1 MKFPS
6 FLHNS
11 YKSYPDHLIKFGLIV
26 FAVFSPFSIAGAQT
40 GFSIALLGWVLKFV
54 VKGKPFWVKSY
65 LDKPVLFYLSAI
77 MIAAFFTQNRI
88 HGLISI
94 RDEWLY
100 LLFFLVV
107 NNIEEERFA
116 KKLINIIIGISAL
129 VAFYAVFQHY
139 TGHDFY
145 HARILDPIQG
155 TDKFRAVG
163 NFSMPL
169 TYGFYTMVV
178 SLLSFS
184 LAFSEEDKTNRFA
197 SLTTRRIFY
206 FLCAFLCVT
215 GNLFSGTRSTLI
227 AQIFGFAV
235 FFIFSPKR
243 DKKEGIPMILIYF
256 ILIFLIDPAV
266 FMRAKPLLQGQ
277 QVIPG
282 DLRPVIWSTS
292 FRIFLDHPF
301 AGIGFGSFNQ
311 FYEHYLKIPSQI
323 FGHAHNDFLNVAVD
337 AGIIGLIPFVW
348 LWITIW
354 RNLKR
359 KCDQTEA
366 KYTKSMLKAGLVVTS
381 AYLVSAQFQCYY
393 FDAVNFMIL
402 FFILGQAEVS
412 DKICRNKR
420 AQVLS

>member
-1 MKFPS
+1 MKFP
-6 FLHNS
+6 FLHDS
-11 YKSYPDHLIKFGLIV
+11 YKSYPDHLIKFGLLV
-26 FAVFSPFSIAGAQT
+26 FVVFSPFSIAGSQT

-77 MIAAFFTQNRI
+77 IIAAFFTQNRI
-88 HGLISI
+88 HSLISI

-100 LLFFLVV
+100 LLFFLMV
-107 NNIEEERFA
+107 NNIEEEGFA
-116 KKLINIIIGISAL
+116 KKLINIIIAISAL
-129 VAFYAVFQHY
+129 VALYAVFQHY

-145 HARILDPIQG
+145 HARILDPIEG

-184 LAFSEEDKTNRFA
+184 LAFSEDDKTK
-197 SLTTRRIFY
+197 RIFY
-206 FLCAFLCVT
+206 FLCSFLCIT

-227 AQIFGFAV
+227 AQIFGFMV
-235 FFIFSPKR
+235 FFIFSPNR
-243 DKKEGIPMILIYF
+243 DRKQGIPMVLIYF

-266 FMRAKPLLQGQ
+266 FVRAKPLLQGQ
-277 QVIPG
+277 QVLPG

-292 FRIFLDHPF
+292 FRMFLDHPL

-311 FYEHYLKIPSQI
+311 FYEHYLKVPSQI

-348 LWITIW
+348 LWITIL

-359 KCDQTEA
+359 KYDQTED
-366 KYTKSMLKAGLVVTS
+366 KHTKSMLKAGLVVTS

-393 FDAVNFMIL
+393 FDAINFTIL

-412 DKICRNKR
+412 DKIRMNKVT
-420 AQVLS
+420 QVLS

>member
-6 FLHNS
+6 FPHNS

-26 FAVFSPFSIAGAQT
+26 FAVFSPFSIAGSQT
-40 GFSIALLGWVLKFV
+40 GFSIALLGWASKFV

-65 LDKPVLFYLSAI
+65 LDRPVLFYLSAI
-77 MIAAFFTQNRI
+77 IIAAFFTQNRI
-88 HGLISI
+88 HSLISI
-94 RDEWLY
+94 KEEWLY
-100 LLFFLVV
+100 LLFFLMV
-107 NNIEEERFA
+107 NNIEEEGFA

-129 VAFYAVFQHY
+129 VAFYAIFQHY

-145 HARILDPIQG
+145 HARILDPIDG
-155 TDKFRAVG
+155 TGKFRSVG

-169 TYGFYTMVV
+169 TYGFYTMVI
-178 SLLSFS
+178 SFLSFS
-184 LAFSEEDKTNRFA
+184 LAFSEEDKTK
-197 SLTTRRIFY
+197 RIFY

-235 FFIFSPKR
+235 FFIFSPTR
-243 DKKEGIPMILIYF
+243 DKKQGIPMVLFYF
-256 ILIFLIDPAV
+256 ILIFLIDPHV
-266 FMRAKPLLQGQ
+266 FARAKPLLQGQ
-277 QVIPG
+277 QVLPG
-282 DLRPVIWSTS
+282 DLRPLIWSTS

-348 LWITIW
+348 LWITIL

-359 KCDQTEA
+359 KYDQTED

-381 AYLVSAQFQCYY
+381 AYLVAAQFQCYY

-402 FFILGQAEVS
+402 FFVLAQAEVS
-412 DKICRNKR
+412 DKILRNKR
-420 AQVLS
+420 TQVLS

>member
-1 MKFPS
+1 LKFPS
-6 FLHNS
+6 FLHDS
-11 YKSYPDHLIKFGLIV
+11 YKSYPDNLIKFGLIV
-26 FAVFSPFSIAGAQT
+26 FVVFSPFSIAGSQT
-40 GFSIALLGWVLKFV
+40 GFSIALLGWTLKFV

-77 MIAAFFTQNRI
+77 IIAAFFTQNRI
-88 HGLISI
+88 HSLISI
-94 RDEWLY
+94 KDEWLY
-100 LLFFLVV
+100 LLFFLMV
-107 NNIEEERFA
+107 NNIEEEGFA
-116 KKLINIIIGISAL
+116 KKLINIIIAISAL
-129 VAFYAVFQHY
+129 VAFYAIFQHY

-184 LAFSEEDKTNRFA
+184 LAFSEDDKTK
-197 SLTTRRIFY
+197 RIFY
-206 FLCAFLCVT
+206 FFCSFLCVT
-215 GNLFSGTRSTLI
+215 GNLFSGARSTFI
-227 AQIFGFAV
+227 GQIFGFVV
-235 FFIFSPKR
+235 FFIFSPNR
-243 DKKEGIPMILIYF
+243 HKKQGIPMVLIYF
-256 ILIFLIDPAV
+256 ILIFLIDPAIFV
-266 FMRAKPLLQGQ
+266 RARSMTQAENVASIGF
-277 QVIPG
+277 
-282 DLRPVIWSTS
+282 RTVIWSTS

-348 LWITIW
+348 LWITIL

-359 KCDQTEA
+359 KYDQTED
-366 KYTKSMLKAGLVVTS
+366 KHTQSMLKAGLVVTS

-393 FDAVNFMIL
+393 FDAVDFMIL
-402 FFILGQAEVS
+402 FFVLAQAEVS

-420 AQVLS
+420 TQVLS